1 MRNQSGNVRD
11 DAGMVGN
18 DRCSATWQVMNRRLR
33 EAGVT
38 PGGCTYNCI
47 ARFDTHVS
55 FD

>member
-1 MRNQSGNVRD
+1 MRNQSEHVRD

-18 DRCSATWQVMNRRLR
+18 DRFSAMWQVMNRRSS

-47 ARFDTHVS
+47 AWFDTHVS
-55 FD
+55 FE